1 MEVDAAIQRER
12 AVKFDSTQARADL
25 VKRNDK
31 LDRDQAAKEQEMT
44 KALEGQ
50 KKLKKR
56 LEKAKQACAGLEK
69 AVAQREDLVKEEDK
83 RLQEV
88 LDKAR
93 RFTKKLLDDEDYRPP
108 NDEIKRFK
116 NEDAV
121 PSQRLHLISDFEP
134 FRMTRSR
141 RCDLHGSRRWRRAH
155 TPSTRLVSIAR

>member
-1 MEVDAAIQRER
+1 
-12 AVKFDSTQARADL
+12 
-25 VKRNDK
+25 
-31 LDRDQAAKEQEMT
+31 MT

-121 PSQRLHLISDFEP
+121 PSRRLHLT
-134 FRMTRSR
+134 FRS
-141 RCDLHGSRRWRRAH
+141 
-155 TPSTRLVSIAR
+155 

>member
-1 MEVDAAIQRER
+1 M
-12 AVKFDSTQARADL
+12 
-25 VKRNDK
+25 KRNDK

-56 LEKAKQACAGLEK
+56 LEKAKAACAGLEK

-121 PSQRLHLISDFEP
+121 RDSEQKMSLNV
-134 FRMTRSR
+134 TW
-141 RCDLHGSRRWRRAH
+141 SRRWRQRDAM
-155 TPSTRLVSIAR
+155 PP

>member
-1 MEVDAAIQRER
+1 MRRSQKAND
-12 AVKFDSTQARADL
+12 VKAEKEKMRPFEKARADL

-56 LEKAKQACAGLEK
+56 LEKAKQACAGLVK
-69 AVAQREDLVKEEDK
+69 AVSQREDLVKEEDK

-121 PSQRLHLISDFEP
+121 RDSELKMSLNV
-134 FRMTRSR
+134 TW
-141 RCDLHGSRRWRRAH
+141 SRRWRR
-155 TPSTRLVSIAR
+155 RVVSPP